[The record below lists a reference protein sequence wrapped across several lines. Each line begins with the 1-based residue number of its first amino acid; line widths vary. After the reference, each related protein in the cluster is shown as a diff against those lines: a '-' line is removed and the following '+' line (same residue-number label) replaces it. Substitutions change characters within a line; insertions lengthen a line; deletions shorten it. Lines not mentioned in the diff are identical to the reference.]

1 MSVEDYSY
9 CDEDTVLS
17 AGLSDPSNPR
27 RSEVRSE
34 LLDDDQDFQF
44 VSEDASKAK
53 ISTKN

>member
-1 MSVEDYSY
+1 MEDETY

-34 LLDDDQDFQF
+34 LLDDDLDFQF
-44 VSEDASKAK
+44 VSEDFSKAK
-53 ISTKN
+53 ISTRN